1 MDSVDWQMV
10 FLLCFQAAV
19 KRGETPLLRLFFRKA
34 SELAPSAPVY
44 EGKSGS
50 IVGLLRSCGGTERLH
65 DGLLNSAWFI
75 VNPAQA
81 NSSSK
86 FLFIPL
92 QTKPQIPLAVPE
104 LFRCEFS
111 RMPGSVFPKG
121 FPQSKHRIKNN
132 V

>member
-1 MDSVDWQMV
+1 MLPGCRKKGGNSFVAFV
-10 FLLCFQAAV
+10 A
-19 KRGETPLLRLFFRKA
+19 RKA

-50 IVGLLRSCGGTERLH
+50 IVGLPRSCGGTLMVFGTSMTERLH

-75 VNPAQA
+75 VNPAHA

-121 FPQSKHRIKNN
+121 FPQSKLRIKNN